1 MKIGDNVI
9 CIKEYIDTNKTKHL
23 QINKEYE
30 ISRFI
35 DDNLIMVFGE
45 CHELLFPIGD
55 ETIIEFGKQT
65 DDTKAYI
72 VAILVIVIWGIIRII
87 QESK

>member
-1 MKIGDNVI
+1 MK
-9 CIKEYIDTNKTKHL
+9 
-23 QINKEYE
+23 
-30 ISRFI
+30 
-35 DDNLIMVFGE
+35 
-45 CHELLFPIGD
+45 